1 MPNIDVCGLVTREVK
16 YGENSRILTVLAKDI
31 GKVSVLASRARTNRS
46 GLLTATQLFAYSNF
60 TLFKGREN
68 SLMKMN
74 EGEVIEPFS
83 EIRNSLDNMAYASYF
98 CDIANHICTD
108 GTEEN
113 EQLGL
118 LLRVLKRLSVREEN
132 TADSLKAECVY
143 LFRALSIAGFTPN
156 CNGCAVCGK
165 TESIKFFDIRNG
177 VFLCRNCF
185 GKLGQNTVEISG
197 AMYNTINYIV
207 SSNVNRMFSF
217 SLGEKSL
224 RYLADVGEAYA
235 RNQLEY
241 DFKTLKYLNN
251 VRALNSFK

>member
-74 EGEVIEPFS
+74 EGEVIESFS

-113 EQLGL
+113 ELLGL
-118 LLRVLKRLSVREEN
+118 LLRVLKRLSVKEEN
-132 TADSLKAECVY
+132 TAESLKAECVF
-143 LFRALSIAGFTPN
+143 LFRALSIAGFAPN
-156 CNGCAVCGK
+156 CDGCASCGK
-165 TESIKFFDIRNG
+165 NENIKFFDIQNG
-177 VFLCRNCF
+177 VFLCGNCSA
-185 GKLGQNTVEISG
+185 KPRQNTVEITS
-197 AMYNTINYIV
+197 AMYNTIDYIV
-207 SSNVNRMFSF
+207 SSEINRVFSF

-224 RYLADVGEAYA
+224 RYLAGVGEACV
-235 RNQLEY
+235 RTQLEY

-251 VRALNSFK
+251 VRDL